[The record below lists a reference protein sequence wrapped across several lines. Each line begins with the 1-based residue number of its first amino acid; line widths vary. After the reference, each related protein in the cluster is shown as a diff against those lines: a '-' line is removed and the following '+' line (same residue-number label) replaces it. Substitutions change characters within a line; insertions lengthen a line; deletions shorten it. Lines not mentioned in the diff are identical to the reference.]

1 MIIGEWQLIVLGV
14 GTVACHALNR
24 TPHKN
29 VERNEVAKIK

>member
-1 MIIGEWQLIVLGV
+1 MIVGEWQLIVLGV

-29 VERNEVAKIK
+29 EDRKEVAKIK